1 MPTVFTINGGSSSI
15 RFALYDVRDCATKL
29 LDGKIDR
36 IGVDGTHMRVAAQRD
51 GATSVTQ
58 AAVDAKN
65 HRSVVQFLMNWLG
78 AQAFFAGL
86 GAVGHRVVHGMQH
99 SRPERVTPE
108 LLRELHGIVA
118 YDSEHL
124 PRELELIEAVDG
136 AHPHLPQVACFD
148 TAFHRGMPRV
158 AKLLSIPRRL
168 QAKGLERYGFHGL
181 SYTFLM
187 SELVRL
193 EDPAAARGRVIL
205 AHLGNGASLAAV
217 RDGRCIDTSM
227 GFTPTSG
234 LVMSTRSGDLD
245 PGVLGFLA
253 ATEGMDTAACQRM
266 VTHESGLLGVSETS
280 SDIRDLLERESA
292 DVRAAEAVTLFCYQ
306 VKKWIG
312 SFAAALGGLDTLVF
326 AGGIGETAASIRA
339 RICGGLEFLGIVLDA
354 ARNAASAALVSGDS
368 GPVAVRVIR
377 TDEES
382 VIAAMTV
389 HALALDTTQG
399 RLKHA
404 THD

>member
-124 PRELELIEAVDG
+124 PRELELIE
-136 AHPHLPQVACFD
+136 
-148 TAFHRGMPRV
+148 
-158 AKLLSIPRRL
+158 
-168 QAKGLERYGFHGL
+168 GFVG
-181 SYTFLM
+181 
-187 SELVRL
+187 
-193 EDPAAARGRVIL
+193 P
-205 AHLGNGASLAAV
+205 LGS
-217 RDGRCIDTSM
+217 RCIC
-227 GFTPTSG
+227 G
-234 LVMSTRSGDLD
+234 L
-245 PGVLGFLA
+245 
-253 ATEGMDTAACQRM
+253 
-266 VTHESGLLGVSETS
+266 
-280 SDIRDLLERESA
+280 
-292 DVRAAEAVTLFCYQ
+292 Y
-306 VKKWIG
+306 G
-312 SFAAALGGLDTLVF
+312 S
-326 AGGIGETAASIRA
+326 
-339 RICGGLEFLGIVLDA
+339 
-354 ARNAASAALVSGDS
+354 
-368 GPVAVRVIR
+368 
-377 TDEES
+377 
-382 VIAAMTV
+382 
-389 HALALDTTQG
+389 
-399 RLKHA
+399 
-404 THD
+404 